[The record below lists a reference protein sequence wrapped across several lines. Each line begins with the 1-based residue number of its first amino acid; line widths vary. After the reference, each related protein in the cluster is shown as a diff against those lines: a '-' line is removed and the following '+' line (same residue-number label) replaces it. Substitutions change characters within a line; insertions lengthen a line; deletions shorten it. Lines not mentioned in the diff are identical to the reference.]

1 LPARPQELV
10 DLKGDRSV
18 TLDLRNAMPVE

>member
-1 LPARPQELV
+1 MWHELV

-18 TLDLRNAMPVE
+18 TLDLRNAKPVE